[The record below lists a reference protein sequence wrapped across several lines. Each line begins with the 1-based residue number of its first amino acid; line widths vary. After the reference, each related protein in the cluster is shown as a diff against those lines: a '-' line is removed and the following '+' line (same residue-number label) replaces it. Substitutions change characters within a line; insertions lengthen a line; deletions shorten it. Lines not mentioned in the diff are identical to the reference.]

1 MTTTANMTFGRY
13 GHSYHLK
20 IETVEALAHV
30 VQLDEAHWIANN
42 APLNAIYCDNTFL
55 QLLDADNNERITC
68 REIKDAIRWL
78 LSVLR
83 DQKGITERSQVL
95 HLGAIDTNTD
105 LGRQIHAAACKALT
119 SLGQPDANKITLDQV
134 RQIKT
139 QVSSTPISA
148 AGVVLPEASEY
159 PEIRQFI
166 IDVIAAIGGLP
177 HPAGAQGIGTAQ
189 LDKFIDN
196 AAAYLNW
203 HEQGDVPVGKEK
215 TEIMPLGSDTA
226 STYVTLTSLRAK
238 LDQYFAQCEALAID
252 ERFVQR
258 MGWTEDEL
266 QSLDFD
272 DPTVLEEVLKKA
284 PLAKAKPG
292 QPLNFEAQ
300 INPYYAETLA
310 KFRSKV
316 MAPVLGKA
324 TNTLSAEQ
332 WQKIKAFFAG
342 HTNWLKSK
350 PGAEVEPLGIDKLR
364 KYLDTRF
371 ADAVRDLITD
381 STKTA
386 FVLDNIQLI
395 EKLILYQAN
404 IIDFANNF
412 VSFPHL
418 YDTNRRAMFET
429 GSLVIDGRW
438 FNLAVKVDNRQQ
450 HCEVAKTSNMFV
462 LYVQITPKPGQPTFE
477 VAVPVTSGG
486 KGNLCLSKRGVF
498 YDVAGNECDAKVVH
512 IIENPIS
519 FKEALLSPFRRLGRL
534 LTGKI
539 ESITTAAE
547 KKLDAQASVAISQAS
562 PQPAAS
568 QPAAK
573 QASGLAAGG
582 LLMGG
587 GVAIAALGSAA
598 AYITKTL
605 SQVSWLAI
613 VIGITGALLLVMLPM
628 AIVAF
633 LKLRKRDL
641 SVMLEGSGWGIN
653 APMRLTHHQAQF
665 FTQRPKYPKG
675 SKGILRLSWRAL
687 TIILILL
694 IAFAT
699 AAYLILHVKSDS
711 PSQKPVPQVQN
722 LPAPTTQN

>member
-1 MTTTANMTFGRY
+1 
-13 GHSYHLK
+13 
-20 IETVEALAHV
+20 
-30 VQLDEAHWIANN
+30 
-42 APLNAIYCDNTFL
+42 
-55 QLLDADNNERITC
+55 
-68 REIKDAIRWL
+68 
-78 LSVLR
+78 
-83 DQKGITERSQVL
+83 
-95 HLGAIDTNTD
+95 
-105 LGRQIHAAACKALT
+105 
-119 SLGQPDANKITLDQV
+119 
-134 RQIKT
+134 
-139 QVSSTPISA
+139 
-148 AGVVLPEASEY
+148 
-159 PEIRQFI
+159 
-166 IDVIAAIGGLP
+166 
-177 HPAGAQGIGTAQ
+177 
-189 LDKFIDN
+189 
-196 AAAYLNW
+196 
-203 HEQGDVPVGKEK
+203 
-215 TEIMPLGSDTA
+215 
-226 STYVTLTSLRAK
+226 
-238 LDQYFAQCEALAID
+238 
-252 ERFVQR
+252 
-258 MGWTEDEL
+258 
-266 QSLDFD
+266 
-272 DPTVLEEVLKKA
+272 
-284 PLAKAKPG
+284 
-292 QPLNFEAQ
+292 
-300 INPYYAETLA
+300 
-310 KFRSKV
+310 
-316 MAPVLGKA
+316 
-324 TNTLSAEQ
+324 
-332 WQKIKAFFAG
+332 
-342 HTNWLKSK
+342 
-350 PGAEVEPLGIDKLR
+350 
-364 KYLDTRF
+364 
-371 ADAVRDLITD
+371 
-381 STKTA
+381 
-386 FVLDNIQLI
+386 
-395 EKLILYQAN
+395 
-404 IIDFANNF
+404 
-412 VSFPHL
+412 
-418 YDTNRRAMFET
+418 MFET

-462 LYVQITPKPGQPTFE
+462 LYVQITPKPNQPTFE

-547 KKLDAQASVAISQAS
+547 KKLDAQASAAISQTS
-562 PQPAAS
+562 P

-722 LPAPTTQN
+722 LPAPTTKN

>member
-1 MTTTANMTFGRY
+1 MSKTANITFRRY

-20 IETVEALAHV
+20 IETAEALAHA
-30 VQLDEAHWIANN
+30 VQLDEAHWVANN
-42 APLNAIYCDNTFL
+42 APLNTIYCDDTFL
-55 QLLDADNNERITC
+55 QLLDADNNGRITC
-68 REIKDAIRWL
+68 REIKNAIRWL
-78 LSVLR
+78 LSVLG
-83 DQKGITERSQVL
+83 DWKGITQRSRVL
-95 HLGAIDTNTD
+95 HLDAIATDTD
-105 LGRQIHAAACKALT
+105 QARQIYDAARKALT
-119 SLGQPDANKITLDQV
+119 SLGRPGANEITLDQA
-134 RQIKT
+134 RQIKA
-139 QVSSTPISA
+139 QVSSTPVSV
-148 AGVVLPEASEY
+148 AGVVLPEATED

-166 IDVIAAIGGLP
+166 TDVIATVGGQP
-177 HPAGAQGIGTAQ
+177 HPTGVQGIATAQ

-203 HEQGDVPVGKEK
+203 HEQGCIPLGEEK
-215 TEIMPLGSDTA
+215 TEIMPLGTETA
-226 STYVTLTSLRAK
+226 STYTILTLLRAK

-284 PLAKAKPG
+284 PLAKAKPN
-292 QPLNFEAQ
+292 QALNFEAQ
-300 INPYYAETLA
+300 INPYYAEALV
-310 KFRSKV
+310 KFRNNV
-316 MAPVLGKA
+316 IAPVLGKA
-324 TNTLSAEQ
+324 TKTLSAEQ
-332 WQKIKAFFAG
+332 WQKIKAFFAA
-342 HTNWLKSK
+342 HTAWVMSK
-350 PGAEVEPLGIDKLR
+350 PGTAVESLGLDKLR
-364 KYLDTRF
+364 KYLDAKF
-371 ADAVRDLITD
+371 ADAVRDLIAD
-381 STKTA
+381 SAKTA
-386 FVLDNIQLI
+386 LVLDNIQLI

-404 IIDFANNF
+404 LIDFANNF

-438 FNLAVKVDNRQQ
+438 FNLAVKVDNRRQ

-462 LYVQITPKPGQPTFE
+462 LYVQITPRPGQPSFE

-486 KGNLCLSKRGVF
+486 KGTLCLNKRGVF
-498 YDVAGNECDAKVVH
+498 YNVAGNECDAKIVH

-519 FKEALLSPFRRLGRL
+519 FKEALLSPFSRLGRL

-547 KKLDAQASVAISQAS
+547 KKLDARASAAVSQVGQ
-562 PQPAAS
+562 QPPVS

-582 LLMGG
+582 LLMGA
-587 GVAIAALGSAA
+587 GVAVAALGSAA

-605 SQVSWLAI
+605 AQVSWLTI
-613 VIGITGALLLVMLPM
+613 VIGIAGALLVVMLPM

-641 SVMLEGSGWGIN
+641 SVILEGSGWGIN
-653 APMRLTHHQAQF
+653 APMRLTHHQARF

-675 SKGILRLSWRAL
+675 AKGVFRIPWRLL
-687 TIILILL
+687 LITLILL
-694 IAFAT
+694 IALAT
-699 AAYLILHVKSDS
+699 ATYLLRLKTG
-711 PSQKPVPQVQN
+711 SQSQTPVPQAQN
-722 LPAPTTQN
+722 PPEQATQN

>member
-1 MTTTANMTFGRY
+1 
-13 GHSYHLK
+13 
-20 IETVEALAHV
+20 
-30 VQLDEAHWIANN
+30 
-42 APLNAIYCDNTFL
+42 
-55 QLLDADNNERITC
+55 
-68 REIKDAIRWL
+68 
-78 LSVLR
+78 
-83 DQKGITERSQVL
+83 
-95 HLGAIDTNTD
+95 
-105 LGRQIHAAACKALT
+105 
-119 SLGQPDANKITLDQV
+119 
-134 RQIKT
+134 
-139 QVSSTPISA
+139 
-148 AGVVLPEASEY
+148 VVLPEASED

-166 IDVIAAIGGLP
+166 TDVIATIGGLP
-177 HPAGAQGIGTAQ
+177 HPVGAQGIGTAQ

-203 HEQGDVPVGKEK
+203 HDQGDVPVGKEK
-215 TEIMPLGSDTA
+215 TEIMPLGSDTV
-226 STYVTLTSLRAK
+226 STYATLTLLRAK
-238 LDQYFAQCEALAID
+238 LDQYFAQCETLAID

-284 PLAKAKPG
+284 PLAKAKPS

-300 INPYYAETLA
+300 INPYYTETLA
-310 KFRSKV
+310 KFRDKV

-324 TNTLSAEQ
+324 TNRLSAEQ
-332 WQKIKAFFAG
+332 WQKIKAFFA
-342 HTNWLKSK
+342 
-350 PGAEVEPLGIDKLR
+350 R

-462 LYVQITPKPGQPTFE
+462 LYVQITPKASQPTFE

-498 YDVAGNECDAKVVH
+498 YDIAGNECDAKVVH

-547 KKLDAQASVAISQAS
+547 KKLDDQASTAISQVS
-562 PQPAAS
+562 SQPAAS

-587 GVAIAALGSAA
+587 GVAIAALGSAV

-613 VIGITGALLLVMLPM
+613 IIGITGALLLVMLPM

-641 SVMLEGSGWGIN
+641 SAILEGSGWGIN
-653 APMRLTHHQAQF
+653 APMRLTHYQAKF

-699 AAYLILHVKSDS
+699 ATYIILHVKSDS

>member
-1 MTTTANMTFGRY
+1 MTTTANMTFRRY
-13 GHSYHLK
+13 GHSYHLQ
-20 IETVEALAHV
+20 IETAEGLAQV
-30 VQLDEAHWIANN
+30 IQLDEAHWVANN
-42 APLNAIYCDNTFL
+42 APLNTIYCDNTFL
-55 QLLDADNNERITC
+55 QLLDADNSQRITC
-68 REIKDAIRWL
+68 GKVKDAIRWL

-83 DQKGITERSQVL
+83 DWKGITERSQVL
-95 HLGAIDTNTD
+95 HLSAIDTDTNP
-105 LGRQIHAAACKALT
+105 GRQIHDAACKALM
-119 SLGQPDANKITLDQV
+119 SLGQPDAKEITLDQV
-134 RQIKT
+134 RQIKA
-139 QVSSTPISA
+139 QVSSMPVSA
-148 AGVVLPEASEY
+148 TGVVLPQAAEE
-159 PEIRQFI
+159 PEVRQFI
-166 IDVIAAIGGLP
+166 TDIITTIGGLP
-177 HPAGAQGIGTAQ
+177 HPAGVQGIGTAQ
-189 LDKFIDN
+189 LDKFINN

-203 HEQGDVPVGKEK
+203 HEQGHIPVGKEK

-226 STYVTLTSLRAK
+226 STYATLTLLRAK

-258 MGWTEDEL
+258 MGWTEQEL

-272 DPTVLEEVLKKA
+272 DPTVLEEVLKRA

-310 KFRSKV
+310 EFRSKV
-316 MAPVLGKA
+316 MAPVLGGA
-324 TNTLSAEQ
+324 TKTLSAEQ

-350 PGAEVEPLGIDKLR
+350 PGAAVETLGLDKLK

-371 ADAVRDLITD
+371 IDAVRDLIAD
-381 STKTA
+381 SSKTA
-386 FVLDNIQLI
+386 FILDNIHLI

-418 YDTNRRAMFET
+418 YDTKRRAMFET

-438 FNLAVKVDNRQQ
+438 FRLAVKVDNRQR
-450 HCEVAKTSNMFV
+450 HCEVARTSNIFV
-462 LYVQITPKPGQPTFE
+462 LYIQVTPEPGQPTFE

-486 KGNLCLSKRGVF
+486 KGNLCIGKRGVF
-498 YDVAGNECDAKVVH
+498 YDATGNECDAKVVH

-519 FKEALLSPFRRLGRL
+519 FKEALLCPFRRLGRL

-539 ESITTAAE
+539 ESITTDAE
-547 KKLDAQASVAISQAS
+547 KKLDAQASAAISQVS
-562 PQPAAS
+562 PQPAA
-568 QPAAK
+568 K
-573 QASGLAAGG
+573 QVSGLATGG
-582 LLMGG
+582 LLMGA

-605 SQVSWLAI
+605 AQVSWLTIAI
-613 VIGITGALLLVMLPM
+613 GVTGALLLVMLPM

-641 SVMLEGSGWGIN
+641 SVILEGSGWGIN
-653 APMRLTHHQAQF
+653 APMRLTHRQAHF

-675 SKGILRLSWRAL
+675 SKGIFRLRWRAL

-699 AAYLILHVKSDS
+699 AAYLVLHVRTDS
-711 PSQKPVPQVQN
+711 PSRK
-722 LPAPTTQN
+722 PAPQAQN